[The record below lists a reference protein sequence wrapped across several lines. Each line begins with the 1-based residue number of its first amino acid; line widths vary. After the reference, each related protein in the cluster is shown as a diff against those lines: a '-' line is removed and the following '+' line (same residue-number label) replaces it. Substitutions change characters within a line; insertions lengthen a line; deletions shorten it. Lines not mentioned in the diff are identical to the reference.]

1 MRLTNTLKQLKKAPL
16 LKRICLYSFLFSI
29 LLSLGI
35 VFTKGVYSY
44 QMQVDSINECL
55 DHLLS
60 SNLDPISEAVW
71 RANDQK
77 VEAILIAMLD
87 DCHLH
92 ISGKETRKYTLS
104 YDDGR
109 TITVGS
115 IGASARI
122 EQSVYPISYW
132 KGGEA
137 QAYWLGELAVVQ
149 SLDGVIEEVSREGLT
164 SFLLYVLVV
173 ACCSL
178 TSVLLGYQIVVRRL
192 RQFMIDLKNQNVDE
206 SMKRLSSLE
215 DTEVSELWLSILE
228 YKQEM
233 EERLYK
239 SEARLTLSQKELEA
253 ARKNSETKS
262 LFLAKMS
269 HELRTPMNGLLGF
282 TSLLL
287 ESKLEDEQREYA
299 QTIQV
304 SLESLLYV
312 VNDVL
317 DLSRIESGDLMITTI
332 PFNLRGVLSGVTI
345 LLKNRAE
352 SKGLVFESRISP
364 DIPQTLRGDPV
375 RIRQVLMNLVA
386 NAIQHTEKGHVFI
399 NVDLLSQK
407 NSRAAIRLSIE
418 DSGSKPIQ
426 RLNKRVD
433 VADIGF
439 SSELREKRSLGLDIC
454 YQLVDLMGS
463 TLLNESKEDDGS
475 TYWFEL
481 NLPVV
486 RGDNSREL
494 LDLSLLKT
502 LKVLVIDSYELSRK
516 ITLELLS
523 EWGIQFEA
531 VGTAAEAIKA
541 LHSYAGSE
549 EQFNMIL
556 CDDILQDLSGVE
568 ACQMIRQSIVDPVQI
583 VVLCSNP
590 QLGDAEGFFLAGAS
604 GFLSK
609 QFRDPFLR
617 GVMCQAYAERFRQGS
632 ERRLVTRYTVSDA
645 EESSDPEVIDLQD
658 QTKSNI
664 LIVEDNIV
672 NQQLVMRMLERNG
685 CQVDLAVNGFE
696 AIELFKKNKYA
707 LIFMDCLMPEM
718 DGYETTQI
726 IREIERSKPE
736 RGRTPIV
743 ALTAN
748 AFEEEAEGCFQVGMD
763 EFMTKPFKI
772 AQLEMVLERHVN

>member
-1 MRLTNTLKQLKKAPL
+1 MRLTYLLRQLNNAPL
-16 LKRICLYSFLFSI
+16 LKRICLYSFAFSVVLAFAI
-29 LLSLGI
+29 VASKAVFSYHQGLDSLNG
-35 VFTKGVYSY
+35 
-44 QMQVDSINECL
+44 CL
-55 DHLLS
+55 DKLISDKLEV
-60 SNLDPISEAVW
+60 ISESVW
-71 RANDQK
+71 RKDDQK
-77 VEAILIAMLD
+77 VKDLLSGMLGA
-87 DCHLH
+87 CQTKL
-92 ISGKETRKYTLS
+92 SGVNESQYTLT

-109 TITVGS
+109 HVQVGLLVDA
-115 IGASARI
+115 GYVQKA
-122 EQSVYPISYW
+122 VYPISYW

-137 QAYWLGELAVVQ
+137 QAYWLGELSLSR
-149 SLDGVIEEVSREGLT
+149 SLDSLIGKVVRTASYA
-164 SFLLYVLVV
+164 FLLHVIVV

-178 TSVLLGYQIVVRRL
+178 LCVLLGYQIVIKQV
-192 RQFMIDLKNQNVDE
+192 RQFMKDLRGQSVEE
-206 SMKRLSSLE
+206 SIKQLNAFKG
-215 DTEVSELWLSILE
+215 TEVSELWLSILDF
-228 YKQEM
+228 KQEL
-233 EERLYK
+233 EERLHK
-239 SEARLTLSQKELEA
+239 SEARLRLYQKELEA
-253 ARKNSETKS
+253 SRKNSETKS

-282 TSLLL
+282 TALLL

-375 RIRQVLMNLVA
+375 RIRQVLMNLVS
-386 NAIQHTEKGHVFI
+386 NAIQHTDKGHILI
-399 NVDLLSQK
+399 NVDLLSLE
-407 NSRAAIRLSIE
+407 NSRASIRLSIE

-426 RLNKRVD
+426 RINRPVD
-433 VADIGF
+433 SVEIGF

-463 TLLNESKEDDGS
+463 TLLNQSKEDEGS

-486 RGDNSREL
+486 REDNSREL

-531 VGTAAEAIKA
+531 AGTVGEAIKA
-541 LHSYAGSE
+541 LQSYAGSD

-556 CDDILQDLSGVE
+556 CDDILQDLSGIE
-568 ACQMIRQSIVDPVQI
+568 ACQMIRQSVSDPVQI

-590 QLGDAEGFFLAGAS
+590 QLGDAENFFLAGAS

-645 EESSDPEVIDLQD
+645 EERSVPEVLDLQD
-658 QTKSNI
+658 EKKSNI

-685 CQVDLAVNGFE
+685 YQVDLAVNGFE
-696 AIELFKKNKYA
+696 AIELFKKNKYS
-707 LIFMDCLMPEM
+707 LIFMDCLMPDM

-726 IREIERSKPE
+726 IREIERSKAE

-748 AFEEEAEGCFQVGMD
+748 AFEEEAERCFQVGMD

-772 AQLEMVLERHVN
+772 AQLEMVLERHIN

>member
-1 MRLTNTLKQLKKAPL
+1 
-16 LKRICLYSFLFSI
+16 
-29 LLSLGI
+29 
-35 VFTKGVYSY
+35 
-44 QMQVDSINECL
+44 
-55 DHLLS
+55 
-60 SNLDPISEAVW
+60 
-71 RANDQK
+71 
-77 VEAILIAMLD
+77 
-87 DCHLH
+87 
-92 ISGKETRKYTLS
+92 
-104 YDDGR
+104 
-109 TITVGS
+109 
-115 IGASARI
+115 
-122 EQSVYPISYW
+122 
-132 KGGEA
+132 
-137 QAYWLGELAVVQ
+137 
-149 SLDGVIEEVSREGLT
+149 
-164 SFLLYVLVV
+164 
-173 ACCSL
+173 
-178 TSVLLGYQIVVRRL
+178 
-192 RQFMIDLKNQNVDE
+192 
-206 SMKRLSSLE
+206 
-215 DTEVSELWLSILE
+215 
-228 YKQEM
+228 
-233 EERLYK
+233 
-239 SEARLTLSQKELEA
+239 RLTLSQKELEA

-590 QLGDAEGFFLAGAS
+590 Q
-604 GFLSK
+604 
-609 QFRDPFLR
+609 
-617 GVMCQAYAERFRQGS
+617 
-632 ERRLVTRYTVSDA
+632 
-645 EESSDPEVIDLQD
+645 
-658 QTKSNI
+658 
-664 LIVEDNIV
+664 
-672 NQQLVMRMLERNG
+672 
-685 CQVDLAVNGFE
+685 
-696 AIELFKKNKYA
+696 
-707 LIFMDCLMPEM
+707 
-718 DGYETTQI
+718 
-726 IREIERSKPE
+726 
-736 RGRTPIV
+736 
-743 ALTAN
+743 
-748 AFEEEAEGCFQVGMD
+748 
-763 EFMTKPFKI
+763 
-772 AQLEMVLERHVN
+772 

>member
-1 MRLTNTLKQLKKAPL
+1 MRLLYLLKQLNSARL
-16 LKRICLYSFLFSI
+16 LKRVVLYSFAFSI
-29 LLSLGI
+29 ILSFSIVCLQAIITYQSQVESINHCLERMLGSRIELLSESVWRNDEGK
-35 VFTKGVYSY
+35 VN
-44 QMQVDSINECL
+44 Q
-55 DHLLS
+55 LLS
-60 SNLDPISEAVW
+60 GMRGACQSN
-71 RANDQK
+71 
-77 VEAILIAMLD
+77 IAEQN
-87 DCHLH
+87 
-92 ISGKETRKYTLS
+92 ETQFTLVFG
-104 YDDGR
+104 DGR
-109 TITVGS
+109 E
-115 IGASARI
+115 I
-122 EQSVYPISYW
+122 ETDSLTSSLRSQKNVYPLSYW
-132 KGGEA
+132 KGEEA
-137 QAYWLGELAVVQ
+137 KAYWLGELVVYR
-149 SLDGVIEEVSREGLT
+149 SLDTVFDEVLKHAIVQFFM
-164 SFLLYVLVV
+164 FLIVV
-173 ACCSL
+173 GCCSL
-178 TSVLLGYQIVVRRL
+178 MCVLLGYQIVIKRFRE
-192 RQFMIDLKNQNVDE
+192 FMVNIKKHDIDETVDHVVE
-206 SMKRLSSLE
+206 MER
-215 DTEVSELWLSILE
+215 TELSELWHTVLDLKLE
-228 YKQEM
+228 T
-233 EERLYK
+233 EEALRK
-239 SEARLTLSQKELEA
+239 SEARLKLCQRELEA
-253 ARKNSETKS
+253 SQRNSETKS

-282 TSLLL
+282 SALLL

-304 SLESLLYV
+304 SLESMLYV

-317 DLSRIESGDLMITTI
+317 DLSRIESGDLMISTI
-332 PFNLRGVLSGVTI
+332 PFNLRGVLSGVSI

-386 NAIQHTEKGHVFI
+386 NAIQHTEKGHVFV
-399 NVDLLSQK
+399 NVDLLSLE
-407 NSRAAIRLSIE
+407 NSRASLRVSIE
-418 DSGSKPIQ
+418 DSGSAPIQ
-426 RLNKRVD
+426 RLTKQID
-433 VADIGF
+433 AADIAF
-439 SSELREKRSLGLDIC
+439 SSELRKKRSLGLDIC

-463 TLLNESKEDDGS
+463 HLLNESKEGDGT

-481 NLPVV
+481 GLPVV
-486 RGDNSREL
+486 KEDNARQL
-494 LDLSLLKT
+494 LDLSLLKM

-531 VGTAAEAIKA
+531 VNTVGEAIKV
-541 LHSYAGSE
+541 LQSIQGSE

-556 CDDILQDLSGVE
+556 CDDILLDLSGLE
-568 ACQMIRQSIVDPVQI
+568 ACQMVRQSISDPVQI

-590 QLGDAEGFFLAGAS
+590 QLGDAESFFLAGAS

-617 GVMCQAYAERFRQGS
+617 GVMCQVYAERFRQGS

-645 EESSDPEVIDLQD
+645 EETEDPVVQERNDENR
-658 QTKSNI
+658 SNI

-685 CQVDLAVNGFE
+685 CTVDLAVNGFE
-696 AIELFKKNKYA
+696 AIELFKNNKYS

-726 IREIERSKPE
+726 IRDIERSKPE

-748 AFEEEAEGCFQVGMD
+748 AFEEEAERCFQVGMD

-772 AQLEMVLERHVN
+772 AQLEMVLERHIN

>member
-1 MRLTNTLKQLKKAPL
+1 M
-16 LKRICLYSFLFSI
+16 
-29 LLSLGI
+29 LSL
-35 VFTKGVYSY
+35 KS
-44 QMQVDSINECL
+44 
-55 DHLLS
+55 
-60 SNLDPISEAVW
+60 P
-71 RANDQK
+71 
-77 VEAILIAMLD
+77 
-87 DCHLH
+87 
-92 ISGKETRKYTLS
+92 
-104 YDDGR
+104 
-109 TITVGS
+109 
-115 IGASARI
+115 
-122 EQSVYPISYW
+122 
-132 KGGEA
+132 
-137 QAYWLGELAVVQ
+137 
-149 SLDGVIEEVSREGLT
+149 
-164 SFLLYVLVV
+164 
-173 ACCSL
+173 
-178 TSVLLGYQIVVRRL
+178 
-192 RQFMIDLKNQNVDE
+192 NVDE
-206 SMKRLSSLE
+206 SIMQLAHME
-215 DTEVSELWLSILE
+215 GTEISELWLAILDLKHE
-228 YKQEM
+228 L
-233 EERLYK
+233 EEKLHK
-239 SEARLTLSQKELEA
+239 SETRLKLAQKESEA
-253 ARKNSETKS
+253 SRKNSETKS

-282 TSLLL
+282 SSLLL
-287 ESKLEDEQREYA
+287 ESKLDDEQREYA

-332 PFNLRGVLSGVTI
+332 PFNLRGVLSGVNI

-386 NAIQHTEKGHVFI
+386 NSIQHTDKGHVLV
-399 NVDLLSQK
+399 NVDLLALE
-407 NSRAAIRLSIE
+407 NSRAVIRLSIE

-426 RLNKRVD
+426 RITKQVAASD
-433 VADIGF
+433 VGF
-439 SSELREKRSLGLDIC
+439 SSELRDKRSLGLDIC
-454 YQLVDLMGS
+454 YQLVELMGS
-463 TLLNESKEDDGS
+463 SLLNQSKEENGS

-481 NLPVV
+481 SMPVV
-486 RGDNSREL
+486 REDNSREL

-531 VGTAAEAIKA
+531 VGTVGDAVKT
-541 LHSYAGSE
+541 LQSFAGSD
-549 EQFNMIL
+549 EQFNMVL
-556 CDDILQDLSGVE
+556 CDDILQDLSGLE
-568 ACQMIRQSIVDPVQI
+568 ACQMIRQSVDDPVQI

-590 QLGDAEGFFLAGAS
+590 QLGDAENFFLAGAC

-645 EESSDPEVIDLQD
+645 ENEPSSDVLDVELE
-658 QTKSNI
+658 KKANI

-726 IREIERSKPE
+726 IRDIEKSKTE

-748 AFEEEAEGCFQVGMD
+748 AYEEEAERCFQVGMD

-772 AQLEMVLERHVN
+772 AQLEMVLERYIN

>member
-1 MRLTNTLKQLKKAPL
+1 MRFIHSLRQLRKAPL
-16 LKRICLYSFLFSI
+16 LKRIGLYSFGLST
-29 LLSLGI
+29 LLSFLL
-35 VFTKGVYSY
+35 VC
-44 QMQVDSINECL
+44 SIAAFYYFHELEEVGQCL
-55 DHLLS
+55 DAAVNRELEA
-60 SNLDPISEAVW
+60 ISEAVW
-71 RANDQK
+71 KNNVNK
-77 VEAILIAMLD
+77 VEST
-87 DCHLH
+87 
-92 ISGKETRKYTLS
+92 ISSLRFECRQNISEESETQYELRF
-104 YDDGR
+104 DDGR
-109 TITVGS
+109 VVKTGDVS
-115 IGASARI
+115 SASYYWEVR
-122 EQSVYPISYW
+122 YPISYW
-132 KGGEA
+132 KGEEA
-137 QAYWLGELAVVQ
+137 SAYWLGELTV
-149 SLDGVIEEVSREGLT
+149 SRGLDGLVESVVRKAVYDFFLLLMVVAFS
-164 SFLLYVLVV
+164 SFL
-173 ACCSL
+173 CI
-178 TSVLLGYQIVVRRL
+178 LLGYQIVIKRVKR
-192 RQFMIDLKNQNVDE
+192 FMVSLNSEDADTSIMHLAKLEGTEISDL
-206 SMKRLSSLE
+206 
-215 DTEVSELWLSILE
+215 WIAILE
-228 YKQEM
+228 FKREL
-233 EERLYK
+233 EEKLHK
-239 SEARLTLSQKELEA
+239 AEARLRLSQKELDA
-253 ARKNSETKS
+253 SQKNSETKS
-262 LFLAKMS
+262 LFLAKLS

-282 TSLLL
+282 SSLLL
-287 ESKLEDEQREYA
+287 ESKLDDEQREYA

-317 DLSRIESGDLMITTI
+317 DLSRIESGDLMITAI
-332 PFNLRGVLSGVTI
+332 PFNLRGVLSGVSI

-352 SKGLVFESRISP
+352 TKGLVFECRISP

-386 NAIQHTEKGHVFI
+386 NSIQHTEKGHVLI
-399 NVDLLSQK
+399 NVDLLSLE
-407 NSRAAIRLSIE
+407 NSRAMVRLSIE

-426 RLNKRVD
+426 RVSKPVD
-433 VADIGF
+433 TVDIGF

-463 TLLNESKEDDGS
+463 SLRNQSKEGDGS

-481 NLPVV
+481 SLPVV
-486 RGDNSREL
+486 KEDNSREL

-516 ITLELLS
+516 ITLELLN
-523 EWGIQFEA
+523 EWGIQFQA
-531 VGTAAEAIKA
+531 VGTVREAVNT
-541 LHSYAGSE
+541 LQSYAGSD
-549 EQFNMIL
+549 EQFNMVL
-556 CDDILQDLSGVE
+556 CDDILQDLTGIE
-568 ACQMIRQSIVDPVQI
+568 ACQMIRQSTEDAVQI

-590 QLGDAEGFFLAGAS
+590 QLGDAENFFVAGAS

-645 EESSDPEVIDLQD
+645 EEKPVSEVIDLKVEKK
-658 QTKSNI
+658 TNI

-726 IREIERSKPE
+726 IRDIEKSKPE

-748 AFEEEAEGCFQVGMD
+748 AYEEEAERCFQVGMD

-772 AQLEMVLERHVN
+772 AQLEMVLERHIN